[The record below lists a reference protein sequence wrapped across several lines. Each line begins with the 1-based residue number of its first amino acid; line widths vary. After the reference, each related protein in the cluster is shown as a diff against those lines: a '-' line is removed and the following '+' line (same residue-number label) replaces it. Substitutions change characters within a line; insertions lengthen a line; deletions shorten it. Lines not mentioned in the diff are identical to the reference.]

1 MITNDTASSNE
12 IDATVTPIT
21 ETDEERE
28 ARHQAKAVRDADAA
42 AQTDKETAVT
52 DTATKRRKSRASRAA
67 DKLATPPAADQPAEG
82 DVATPPAEGTPVDEV
97 ATPTEEVVPPKPA
110 RTPAVRVE
118 RATTEHGAPP
128 AGYLVLKATP
138 SFDQFR
144 KADATAEGPDWL
156 TRCNLHGETTSAD
169 NRKAGRT
176 LGSAAARASWCSG
189 CKADARKAKADAA
202 KAERAA
208 AKSAPATADA
218 SADAT
223 SADASADATADAAK
237 ADAAADASAEHDAA
251 AKSE

>member
-1 MITNDTASSNE
+1 MTTNDTTTT
-12 IDATVTPIT
+12 DTTATVIDM
-21 ETDEERE
+21 TDRIVSGESTLAEEV
-28 ARHQAKAVRDADAA
+28 ANLPAADAPA
-42 AQTDKETAVT
+42 EGAKP
-52 DTATKRRKSRASRAA
+52 RKSRSRARQA
-67 DKLATPPAADQPAEG
+67 KDVAASPVGDAEFLAKAAAA
-82 DVATPPAEGTPVDEV
+82 ATPPAEGTPVDQV

-156 TRCNLHGETTSAD
+156 TRCNAHGETTSAD

-208 AKSAPATADA
+208 AKNTPATADA
-218 SADAT
+218 SAP
-223 SADASADATADAAK
+223 ADATADADK

>member
-52 DTATKRRKSRASRAA
+52 ETATKRRKSRASRAA
-67 DKLATPPAADQPAEG
+67 DKLATPPAEG
-82 DVATPPAEGTPVDEV
+82 DAPTPPAEGTPVDQV

-156 TRCNLHGETTSAD
+156 TRCNAHGETTSAD

-189 CKADARKAKADAA
+189 CKRDAAAAKREAA

-208 AKSAPATADA
+208 AKNDAPAT
-218 SADAT
+218 
-223 SADASADATADAAK
+223 ADATADAAK

>member
-1 MITNDTASSNE
+1 MTTNDTTTT
-12 IDATVTPIT
+12 DTTATVIDM
-21 ETDEERE
+21 TDRIVSGESTLAEEV
-28 ARHQAKAVRDADAA
+28 ANLPAADAPA
-42 AQTDKETAVT
+42 EGAKP
-52 DTATKRRKSRASRAA
+52 RSRASRGAA
-67 DKLATPPAADQPAEG
+67 KNDATPPAEG
-82 DVATPPAEGTPVDEV
+82 DAPTPPAEGTPVDQV

-156 TRCNLHGETTSAD
+156 TRCNAHGETTSAD

-208 AKSAPATADA
+208 AKNTPATADA
-218 SADAT
+218 SAP
-223 SADASADATADAAK
+223 ADATADADK

>member
-1 MITNDTASSNE
+1 MTANDTTTES
-12 IDATVTPIT
+12 IATVTPIT
-21 ETDEERE
+21 ESAEDRE
-28 ARHQAKAVRDADAA
+28 ARQQAKAVRDADAEA
-42 AQTDKETAVT
+42 KKAEEAAVT
-52 DTATKRRKSRASRAA
+52 ETATKRRGSRASRAA
-67 DKLATPPAADQPAEG
+67 AKNDATPPAADK
-82 DVATPPAEGTPVDEV
+82 PAEGTPVDEV
-97 ATPTEEVVPPKPA
+97 ATPTEQVVPPKAA
-110 RTPAVRVE
+110 RTPAPRVE

-156 TRCNLHGETTSAD
+156 TRCNAHGETTSAD

-189 CKADARKAKADAA
+189 CKADARKAKAEAA

-208 AKSAPATADA
+208 AKNTPAT
-218 SADAT
+218 
-223 SADASADATADAAK
+223 ADASADATADAAK
-237 ADAAADASAEHDAA
+237 ADAAADATAEHDAA

>member
-52 DTATKRRKSRASRAA
+52 ETATRRRKSRASRAA
-67 DKLATPPAADQPAEG
+67 DKLATPPAEG
-82 DVATPPAEGTPVDEV
+82 DAATPPAEGTPVDQV

-156 TRCNLHGETTSAD
+156 TRCNAHGETTSAD

-208 AKSAPATADA
+208 AKNTPATADA
-218 SADAT
+218 SAP
-223 SADASADATADAAK
+223 ADATADADK

>member
-1 MITNDTASSNE
+1 MTTNDTTTT
-12 IDATVTPIT
+12 DTTATVIDM
-21 ETDEERE
+21 TDRIVSGESTLAEEVANLPAE
-28 ARHQAKAVRDADAA
+28 GDAPAEGAKP
-42 AQTDKETAVT
+42 
-52 DTATKRRKSRASRAA
+52 RKSRSRASRGAA
-67 DKLATPPAADQPAEG
+67 KNDATPPAEG
-82 DVATPPAEGTPVDEV
+82 DAPTPPAEGTPVDQV

-156 TRCNLHGETTSAD
+156 TRCNAHGETTSAD

-189 CKADARKAKADAA
+189 CKRDAAAAKREAA

-208 AKSAPATADA
+208 AKAEADAPATADA
-218 SADAT
+218 SV
-223 SADASADATADAAK
+223 DASADAAK